1 MSIYLT
7 KYATVSTEKSEL
19 LDDLVFPQR
28 VHWFPEAYKNTS
40 SGMIY
45 VPQRIIEKV
54 CPPEIISYIRE
65 NPSHKKSAFLL
76 AAGSQAWGETNK
88 EDKATRLTYKYKMPL
103 LVLTQIFAGRIAQQI
118 GVKDYITTDASA
130 CSSSLKA
137 MMEVQNLMKFYG
149 FDRVVVCA
157 AEDQINNATL
167 RFFGVSNAS
176 LLEKI
181 KEEKGIVPSAFDS
194 KNGGFYVGQG
204 AALAVFESEDL
215 VRSAG
220 TKPFARL
227 VSAYSASEDST
238 NAIGQRPDGQGYSKA
253 IAGALEFGGVNPE
266 AIKIVKTHG
275 TGTESNNASEK
286 SALKDLN
293 DHFVA
298 TSFKPRIGH
307 TLAAS
312 GLLETLLLLENIGN
326 GFVPEIPNRT
336 EDDHVY
342 LSKPVEAPK
351 GLVLSLAAGMG
362 NIYSAA
368 VFEPLG

>member
-7 KYATVSTEKSEL
+7 KYATISTEKSEL

-28 VHWFPEAYKNTS
+28 VHWFPEAYKNLS
-40 SGMIY
+40 NGMTY
-45 VPQRIIEKV
+45 VPQKIIEKV
-54 CPPEIISYIRE
+54 FPPEIISYIRE
-65 NPSHKKSAFLL
+65 NPSEKKSAFLF
-76 AAGSQAWGETNK
+76 AAGSQGWGETNQ
-88 EDKATRLTYKYKMPL
+88 EDRATRLTYKYKMPL
-103 LVLTQIFAGRIAQQI
+103 LVLSQIFAGRLAQQI
-118 GVKDYITTDASA
+118 GVKDFVGTDASA
-130 CSSSLKA
+130 CSSGIKA

-167 RFFGVSNAS
+167 RFFGVANAS
-176 LLEKI
+176 LLEKT
-181 KEEKGIVPSAFDS
+181 KEEKGIIPSAFDG

-204 AALAVFESEDL
+204 AALAVFESENL
-215 VRSAG
+215 VRSTG

-253 IAGALEFGGVNPE
+253 IAGALEFGGVDPE
-266 AIKIVKTHG
+266 AISVVKTHG

-286 SALKDLN
+286 TALSGLN
-293 DHFVA
+293 KRFVA

-312 GLLETLLLLENIGN
+312 GLLESLLLMENMRN

-336 EDDHVY
+336 EDDDVF
-342 LSKPVEAPK
+342 LSHPVAAPE

-368 VFEPLG
+368 IFEPVR